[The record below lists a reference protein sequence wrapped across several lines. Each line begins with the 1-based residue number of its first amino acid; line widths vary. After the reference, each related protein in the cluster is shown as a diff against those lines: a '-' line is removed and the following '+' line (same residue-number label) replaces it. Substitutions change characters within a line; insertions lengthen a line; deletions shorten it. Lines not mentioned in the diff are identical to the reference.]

1 MLAGSRRSSAQD
13 TEIRKNRKTETKSCR
28 KKELRGNGKAIK
40 CKSANTDGVVDG
52 GRKSVQSQ
60 KRKTASTENRKSG
73 LTEGL
78 KRVFLE
84 KQKCDNQFKQK

>member
-1 MLAGSRRSSAQD
+1 VCWRCSGRSSAQD
-13 TEIRKNRKTETKSCR
+13 TEIRKDRKTETKSCR
-28 KKELRGNGKAIK
+28 KKELRGHGKAIK
-40 CKSANTDGVVDG
+40 CKSANTDVVVGG

-60 KRKTASTENRKSG
+60 NRKSG
-73 LTEGL
+73 LTEDL

>member
-1 MLAGSRRSSAQD
+1 
-13 TEIRKNRKTETKSCR
+13 
-28 KKELRGNGKAIK
+28 
-40 CKSANTDGVVDG
+40 VVVGG

-73 LTEGL
+73 LTEDL

>member
-1 MLAGSRRSSAQD
+1 
-13 TEIRKNRKTETKSCR
+13 
-28 KKELRGNGKAIK
+28 LRGHGKAIK
-40 CKSANTDGVVDG
+40 CKSANTDVVVGG

-73 LTEGL
+73 LTEDL
-78 KRVFLE
+78 KSVFLE